1 LKRAFILLVVAVAIA
16 ALSAACSEKTPK
28 TADLVQ
34 PETSKTTAAQT
45 MDSQP
50 GASQK
55 VGKVLE
61 TMNSGGYTYVQV
73 DTGSEKIW
81 VATPEF
87 SVKVG
92 DPVVIPAG
100 MPMYNFHSTTL
111 NRTFEVVYFVSA
123 ISVDGV
129 DTGLKA
135 GTMGQTLPQ
144 MPPGHPPTVANKT
157 AVDLSGIVKAQGG
170 LTVSEVLTGKNDLA
184 GKQVMLRGK
193 VVKFMAEIMGK
204 NWIHVQDGTGSQ
216 GTNDL
221 TVTVAPE
228 IVAKVGDTVLVKGI
242 VTTEKDFG
250 YGYKYDVILED
261 AQVTVE

>member
-1 LKRAFILLVVAVAIA
+1 MFMIVAFA
-16 ALSAACSEKTPK
+16 ALALSVACNEKPPQ
-28 TADLVQ
+28 TADTAQ
-34 PETSKTTAAQT
+34 PETQKPTAAQA
-45 MDSQP
+45 MGQQP
-50 GASQK
+50 EASQK
-55 VGKVLE
+55 AGKVLE

-81 VATPEF
+81 AATPEF

-100 MPMYNFHSTTL
+100 MPMYGFHSTTL
-111 NRTFEVVYFVSA
+111 DRTFEVVYFVPG

-129 DTGLKA
+129 DTGRKA
-135 GTMGQTLPQ
+135 AAMGQTLPQ
-144 MPPGHPPTVANKT
+144 MPPGHPPTVAKA

-184 GKQVMLRGK
+184 GKEVILRAR

-261 AQVTVE
+261 AQVTIE